1 MKAKQVVILLLFLIF
16 GAIAGTAAALAFYW
30 NRATALPA
38 WYASAEDP
46 SLLGAGAENLLQAKL
61 ASGDGVRYGE
71 NNQVE
76 ITLSEAELN
85 QVIVAE
91 LVRNPETARFL
102 QAARGVNT
110 TIEGD
115 RINGGVVINMG
126 DLPTQNLPS
135 EGQRIVQQAV
145 NQLPILRNQDVYVG
159 IEGSPRLENGRLVF
173 DPDTRIRLGNMRLT
187 VPEVARLLGLS
198 PAQLQ
203 EQIDLALPQA
213 GLVLDGIEFVDGN
226 AILRGVAQ

>member
-30 NRATALPA
+30 NRATALPT

-46 SLLGAGAENLLQAKL
+46 AVLGVGAESLLQAKL

-85 QVIVAE
+85 QVIVSE
-91 LVRNPETARFL
+91 LARSPDTARFL
-102 QAARGVNT
+102 QAAQGINT
-110 TIEGD
+110 TIDGD
-115 RINGGVVINMG
+115 RINGGVVVSMR
-126 DLPTQNLPS
+126 DLPTQDLPPD
-135 EGQRIVQQAV
+135 GQRVVQQAV
-145 NQLPILRNQDVYVG
+145 NNLPMLRERDIYVG
-159 IEGSPRLENGRLVF
+159 VEGSPRLENGRLIF
-173 DPDTRIRLGNMRLT
+173 DEDTRIRLGNMRLT
-187 VPEVARLLGLS
+187 VPEVARLLGIS

>member
-16 GAIAGTAAALAFYW
+16 GAIAGTAAAIAFYW
-30 NRATALPA
+30 NRATALPT

-91 LVRNPETARFL
+91 LARSPETSRFL
-102 QAARGVNT
+102 QAAQGINT
-110 TIEGD
+110 TIDGD
-115 RINGGVVINMG
+115 RINGGVVFNMR
-126 DLPTQNLPS
+126 DLPTQDLPPD
-135 EGQRIVQQAV
+135 GQRVVQQAV
-145 NQLPILRNQDVYVG
+145 NNLPMLRERDIYVG
-159 IEGSPRLENGRLVF
+159 VEGSPRLENGRLVF
-173 DPDTRIRLGNMRLT
+173 DEDTRIRLGNMRLT
-187 VPEVARLLGLS
+187 VPEVARLLGIS

>member
-16 GAIAGTAAALAFYW
+16 GAIAGTAAAIAFYW
-30 NRATALPA
+30 NRATALPT

-85 QVIVAE
+85 QVIVTE
-91 LVRNPETARFL
+91 LAKNPETARFF
-102 QAARGVNT
+102 QAAQGINT
-110 TIEGD
+110 TIDGD
-115 RINGGVVINMG
+115 RINGGVVFNMQ
-126 DLPTQNLPS
+126 DLPTQDLPPD
-135 EGQRIVQQAV
+135 GQRVVQQAV
-145 NQLPILRNQDVYVG
+145 NNLPMLRERDLYVG
-159 IEGSPRLENGRLVF
+159 IEGSPRLENGQLVF
-173 DPDTRIRLGNMRLT
+173 DDDTRIRLGNMRLT